1 MGKNFL
7 RRLWNSL
14 PVRWQIM
21 MAIAVLSMLAG
32 GIVGA
37 AAIIDARSRAQVEV
51 TASLELAGRLM
62 KESAARLTPD
72 ITPEDL
78 FTRLYRQLQHHRHID
93 LAVTDAEGRTYDAS
107 GLKEPLDHQSARAP
121 RWFSALVAPKAMT
134 AEIRVAISGTNTARV
149 TLTGNP
155 DDEIA
160 EVWNDL
166 WRLMAFWTSA
176 NAVMMAALY
185 LVLGRIF
192 DPLVELRNGLRDLQD
207 GDYSARVR
215 TPKAVELASIA
226 QSFNALAT
234 VLDASRDENRR
245 LYRDLISVQESER
258 RQIASELHDE
268 FGPCLFGLSANTA
281 SIATVCE
288 ALEHGARSEIV
299 DRAVQIQSI
308 VARLKVMTRGLLK
321 RLRPEVLGQVSL
333 ASLIGDLIA
342 DFEHQHPSVEF
353 DRNIATL
360 SRTYGDDTDLTIYRC
375 VQEGITN
382 AIRHGQANR
391 VSIRLEEKK
400 GDASKPG
407 VLALSLEDN
416 GTGIAP
422 ETNDGYGLTT
432 MRERVVALGG
442 AFRVAQASPGGATVK
457 VSIPLDMNAT
467 RAPQLVVET
476 A

>member
-1 MGKNFL
+1 M
-7 RRLWNSL
+7 
-14 PVRWQIM
+14 
-21 MAIAVLSMLAG
+21 
-32 GIVGA
+32 
-37 AAIIDARSRAQVEV
+37 
-51 TASLELAGRLM
+51 
-62 KESAARLTPD
+62 
-72 ITPEDL
+72 
-78 FTRLYRQLQHHRHID
+78 
-93 LAVTDAEGRTYDAS
+93 
-107 GLKEPLDHQSARAP
+107 
-121 RWFSALVAPKAMT
+121 
-134 AEIRVAISGTNTARV
+134 ARV

-258 RQIASELHDE
+258 RQIASNCMTNSGHV
-268 FGPCLFGLSANTA
+268 CSASAPTQLRSPPFARRWSTA
-281 SIATVCE
+281 HVPK
-288 ALEHGARSEIV
+288 IV

-342 DFEHQHPSVEF
+342 DFEHQHPRAWNST
-353 DRNIATL
+353 ATSPR
-360 SRTYGDDTDLTIYRC
+360 SR
-375 VQEGITN
+375 E
-382 AIRHGQANR
+382 
-391 VSIRLEEKK
+391 
-400 GDASKPG
+400 P
-407 VLALSLEDN
+407 
-416 GTGIAP
+416 TGMTP
-422 ETNDGYGLTT
+422 T
-432 MRERVVALGG
+432 
-442 AFRVAQASPGGATVK
+442 
-457 VSIPLDMNAT
+457 
-467 RAPQLVVET
+467 
-476 A
+476 